1 MRQMNDSEPLYV
13 VCHNGVFLLP
23 DSVVKSLSSL
33 VTNGFVYLRQ
43 DEDVLTIS
51 TTRVTDGRRRVLQNR
66 FRAPMFR
73 DATMLAIVDLKE
85 SIRVM
90 AVSRRATLPARV
102 PFEPPPAAR

>member
-1 MRQMNDSEPLYV
+1 MPWNEPLYV

-23 DSVVKSLSSL
+23 DEVVQALAQL

-51 TTRVTDGRRRVLQNR
+51 TTRLAEGRRRVLQHR

-73 DATMLAIVDLKE
+73 DATKLAIVDLKE

-90 AVSRRATLPARV
+90 AVERRRPTSTAR
-102 PFEPPPAAR
+102 EPSGSPPAAR

>member
-1 MRQMNDSEPLYV
+1 MDPSEPQYV

-23 DSVVKSLSSL
+23 DKVVRSLSSL
-33 VTNGFVYLRQ
+33 VTNGFVYLRE

-51 TTRVTDGRRRVLQNR
+51 TTRVTEGRRRVLQNR
-66 FRAPMFR
+66 FRALMFR

-90 AVSRRATLPARV
+90 AVSRRVTSSARV
-102 PFEPPPAAR
+102 PSEPPPAAQ

>member
-1 MRQMNDSEPLYV
+1 MNETEPLYV

-23 DSVVKSLSSL
+23 DSIVRELSSQ

-51 TTRVTDGRRRVLQNR
+51 TTRLTDGRRRLLQNR
-66 FRAPMFR
+66 VRSPMFR

-90 AVSRRATLPARV
+90 AVERRRTTSAARER
-102 PFEPPPAAR
+102 PGSPPAAR

>member
-1 MRQMNDSEPLYV
+1 MDPKEPMYV

-23 DSVVKSLSSL
+23 DELVKALGSLITS
-33 VTNGFVYLRQ
+33 GFVYLRQ

-51 TTRVTDGRRRVLQNR
+51 TTRLTDGRRRVLQSR

-73 DATMLAIVDLKE
+73 DATKLAIVDLKE

-90 AVSRRATLPARV
+90 AVERRKTTSPARARSGS
-102 PFEPPPAAR
+102 PPVAR

>member
-1 MRQMNDSEPLYV
+1 MTDTSEPIYV

-23 DSVVKSLSSL
+23 DRVLKALSAQ
-33 VTNGFVYLRQ
+33 VTNGFVYTRQ

-51 TTRVTDGRRRVLQNR
+51 TCRLTDGRRRVLQTR
-66 FRAPMFR
+66 FRAQMFQ

-90 AVSRRATLPARV
+90 AVDRRPISTGRPRSGS
-102 PFEPPPAAR
+102 PPAAQ